1 MSELATL
8 TPAECGVD
16 VSDNDAINTALD
28 RAARDA
34 SLTHAR
40 MGRSVPISG
49 KGGGVVWLTPTEIFA
64 GYGLDEFGRP
74 LPEAAGLEAEAGR
87 QE

>member
-1 MSELATL
+1 MSEAATM
-8 TPAECGVD
+8 TPAECGAD
-16 VSDNDAINTALD
+16 VSDNDALNAAFG

-34 SLTHAR
+34 LLTHAR

-74 LPEAAGLEAEAGR
+74 VPGLEAEAGR